1 MSDER
6 VPRSERE
13 TVYTKR
19 PTPTAEAVHGDHE
32 VKPDDE
38 RRAKISPADLAM
50 ARAIIDAAL
59 ARRS

>member
-6 VPRSERE
+6 VLAAEKEAAHAERPK
-13 TVYTKR
+13 TV
-19 PTPTAEAVHGDHE
+19 EAAAHGDRE
-32 VKPDDE
+32 VEGGDA